1 MVLKVV
7 WFGNNAYSLV
17 ITIQNTFELPVEAM
31 KPVHFMLNHPKNL
44 LIFVGDLVL
53 NCRYGQVAF
62 WQFLSIIMLLG
73 FEFWSKGIFWIS
85 SWKGA
90 NINLDSQLLKWILEV
105 GYVMSFIHK
114 VFVFSALFFW
124 ICGPEVKGFSFPTLD
139 LLFYIFS
146 GDPSDKSGVFVS
158 KWSIA
163 CALINSTVT
172 KVS

>member
-31 KPVHFMLNHPKNL
+31 KPDHFMLNHPKNPI
-44 LIFVGDLVL
+44 IFVGDLVL

-114 VFVFSALFFW
+114 VFVFSALFFGFAAPRSKASVSLPW
-124 ICGPEVKGFSFPTLD
+124 TCCSISLVGIPRINPACLSVNEV
-139 LLFYIFS
+139 LLV
-146 GDPSDKSGVFVS
+146 P
-158 KWSIA
+158 W
-163 CALINSTVT
+163 
-172 KVS
+172 

>member
-73 FEFWSKGIFWIS
+73 FEFWSKGVFWIS

-90 NINLDSQLLKWILEV
+90 NINLVSQLLKWILEV
-105 GYVMSFIHK
+105 GYVMNFIHK
-114 VFVFSALFFW
+114 VFVFSALFIGFAAPRSKASVSLPW
-124 ICGPEVKGFSFPTLD
+124 TCCSISSVGIPRINPACLSVNEV
-139 LLFYIFS
+139 
-146 GDPSDKSGVFVS
+146 
-158 KWSIA
+158 
-163 CALINSTVT
+163 LIVPW
-172 KVS
+172 